1 MILLIQ
7 EIKNFVLFV
16 SFVVN
21 LLSRILSQSRTHR
34 VPFSTYCAVSNLQRY
49 AMRTLRCSCVT
60 SIIKHSV
67 RQQVQNK

>member
-34 VPFSTYCAVSNLQRY
+34 VPLATGAIPKKVRNAYPTALEHFFVS
-49 AMRTLRCSCVT
+49 
-60 SIIKHSV
+60 
-67 RQQVQNK
+67 